1 MPPVAIIAE
10 MLTRTQLV
18 RQSDSM
24 KMDLRSF
31 QRNFRRARE
40 AADRGEAVT
49 IEGREGRYLF
59 VRETAPAEDRPFA
72 DLEAIFGAVKLLPR
86 KGATDHEVIRQR
98 LKTRRAG

>member
-1 MPPVAIIAE
+1 MPLVAMIDE
-10 MLTRTQLV
+10 MLTQSPPV
-18 RQSDSM
+18 RRSDIM
-24 KMDLRSF
+24 NMDLRSF

-40 AADRGEAVT
+40 AADRGETIA

-59 VRETAPAEDRPFA
+59 VRETVPAEDRPFA

-86 KGATDHEVIRQR
+86 KGASSHEVIRQR